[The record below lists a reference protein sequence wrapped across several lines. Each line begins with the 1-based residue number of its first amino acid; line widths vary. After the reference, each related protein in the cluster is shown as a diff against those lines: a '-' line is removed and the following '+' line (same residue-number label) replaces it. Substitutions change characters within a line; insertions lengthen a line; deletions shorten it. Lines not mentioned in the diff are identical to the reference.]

1 MKTELTCAQII
12 AKCLRNEGVEYVF
25 GLPGHGNIAMLDCM
39 LEEGIAMRT
48 MHHETIAG
56 HVADGYARASGKPGV
71 VCLTCSPGAFNTML
85 SVTTAAMDCTAMIY
99 IVGDTPQQFAG
110 KSCYEE
116 FDLAGPDDQFGVL
129 RNMFKRAWKVTNP
142 VQLPDIMSQAFNC
155 AISGRP
161 GPVLID
167 VPLDLQTT
175 KVEVE
180 IPDTQKRRPT
190 HATVG
195 AQAAIEAAAQL
206 LNDAKRPVIFAGGG
220 TRLAGATDELVALAE
235 KLNAVV
241 VSSLVASGSFPTM
254 HPNFAGTIGSYGVK
268 TANEICRTSDMVLA
282 IGTRFE
288 ESETSMWLPEYVFNP
303 ETTKFI
309 QVDIDPREIG
319 KNYPV
324 EVGIVGD
331 AKSVTAQLVAAVSAP
346 YSEVAKCREANI
358 KLLRE
363 GKNALKEKIA
373 PYCTSDEIPMNPR
386 RVLRALEKTMP
397 DNVTV
402 TLDPSW
408 CRVGLLQQ
416 MDLRSIQDA
425 YIVSGVLPI
434 GWSSTACL
442 GINMAMPDRK
452 LVAITGDGGFL
463 LNNSIVASS
472 VEYGFPIIWVVL
484 NNGGYNSLGVLSSV
498 YFGKSQGSWFVNEGT
513 GNPYSPDYAL
523 LAKAFGAQGERV
535 EQPEE
540 LEAAFERAFM
550 ANKPY
555 VLDMRIS
562 GPASRLVRTAQVT
575 WDYFWERYTEKSA
588 Q

>member
-1 MKTELTCAQII
+1 MKADLTSAQII
-12 AKCLRNEGVEYVF
+12 AKCLRNEGVKYVF
-25 GLPGHGNIAMLDCM
+25 GLPGHGNIAMLDSM
-39 LEEGIAMRT
+39 IAEGIAMRT

-56 HVADGYARASGKPGV
+56 HVADGYARASGKPAV

-116 FDLAGPDDQFGVL
+116 FDLAGPDDQFGLL

-142 VQLPDIMSQAFNC
+142 MQLPDIMSQAFNC
-155 AISGRP
+155 AVSGKP

-175 KVEVE
+175 IVHVE

-190 HATVG
+190 HAITAAPG
-195 AQAAIEAAAQL
+195 AIQTAAKL
-206 LNDAKRPVIFAGGG
+206 LNAAKRPVIFAGGG

-268 TANEICRTSDMVLA
+268 TANEICHASDLVLA

-319 KNYPV
+319 KNYAI

-331 AKSVTAQLVAAVSAP
+331 AKAVTAQLAAAVSAP
-346 YSEVAKCREANI
+346 SLETAKYREANI
-358 KLLRE
+358 ELLRA
-363 GKNALKEKIA
+363 GKSALKEKIA
-373 PYCTSDEIPMNPR
+373 PQCESDEVPLNPR
-386 RVLRALEKTMP
+386 RVLRAMEHTMP
-397 DNVTV
+397 DNITV

-442 GINMAMPDRK
+442 GVSMAMPDRK

-463 LNNSIVASS
+463 LNSSIVASA
-472 VEYGFPIIWVVL
+472 VEYGYPIIWVVL

-498 YFGKSQGSWFVNEGT
+498 YFGKSQGSWFVNEGS
-513 GNPYSPDYAL
+513 GDAYSPDYAM
-523 LAKAFGAQGERV
+523 LAKAFGAQGECV
-535 EQPEE
+535 ERPED
-540 LEAAFERAFM
+540 LEAAFKRAFS
-550 ANKPY
+550 AGQPY
-555 VLDMRIS
+555 VLDIRIS

-575 WDYFWERYTEKSA
+575 WDYFWERYTKKSA